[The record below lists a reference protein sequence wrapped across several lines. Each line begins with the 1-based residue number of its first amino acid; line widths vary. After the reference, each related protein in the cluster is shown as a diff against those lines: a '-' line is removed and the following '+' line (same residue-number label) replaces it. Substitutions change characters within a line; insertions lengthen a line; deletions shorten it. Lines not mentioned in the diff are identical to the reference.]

1 MLIPS
6 QPVYANKI
14 SDLKKAGEFAMLDK
28 RTVER
33 REEKEAS
40 ENIPRFVTKPTYPY
54 LPITAHRLVG
64 ASEALE
70 DKCSLERP

>member
-1 MLIPS
+1 M
-6 QPVYANKI
+6 VG
-14 SDLKKAGEFAMLDK
+14 DFAMLDK

-33 REEKEAS
+33 REEKETT
-40 ENIPRFVTKPTYPY
+40 ENIPRFLTKPTYPY